1 MNAVLQALCTQA
13 KSLTTHSNS
22 PSNTLHP
29 SPVKHIIFQS
39 FGELHSK
46 ARFSAHSLTVL
57 FRTMSPWRNVLCLNS
72 YLRLTLGFCIP
83 ALLFK
88 SVTDYVCNVKFLQS
102 HQIIDFLELNHTT
115 TQTVSMFL
123 TGMWC
128 LFTTIKYRT
137 SQCNVKKMITIYQ
150 SFGELASKKSM
161 VLQRFFTQ
169 NSSIQS
175 IRPEEMFNAKMVV
188 CVRFLG
194 FISTILFF
202 NL

>member
-29 SPVKHIIFQS
+29 SPVKQIIFQS

-88 SVTDYVCNVKFLQS
+88 SVTDYVCNDQILTKPSNYWFSGAQS
-102 HQIIDFLELNHTT
+102 YNYTDCQHVLNRHVMSFYHHQISYIPVQCKENDHNLPEL
-115 TQTVSMFL
+115 
-123 TGMWC
+123 W
-128 LFTTIKYRT
+128 RT
-137 SQCNVKKMITIYQ
+137 
-150 SFGELASKKSM
+150 
-161 VLQRFFTQ
+161 
-169 NSSIQS
+169 
-175 IRPEEMFNAKMVV
+175 
-188 CVRFLG
+188 
-194 FISTILFF
+194 